1 MRSLSFLKKF
11 DSIFSESSHFHDF
24 LCPDF
29 QIWRP
34 ISRNQVIFRKNAPAK
49 RCAPGSC
56 ASTLKV
62 SARYRSKRA
71 EGEVSILVGRHPYRQ
86 KEITTSNSWG
96 FFASAPQHSI
106 YYSIHSSTS
115 ILKYAVK
122 WAAIVR
128 LLVEY

>member
-1 MRSLSFLKKF
+1 M
-11 DSIFSESSHFHDF
+11 
-24 LCPDF
+24 
-29 QIWRP
+29 
-34 ISRNQVIFRKNAPAK
+34 FRKNASAK

-62 SARYRSKRA
+62 SVRYRPKRA
-71 EGEVSILVGRHPYRQ
+71 GGVRILVGQHPYRQ
-86 KEITTSNSWG
+86 KEITTLNSCG

-122 WAAIVR
+122 GAAIVR
-128 LLVEY
+128 LHVEY